1 MSIFN
6 LFGSKKKADTSK
18 TQESDIGSHEDR
30 VKAWKEKE
38 ATRKA
43 GGHHKEAL
51 AKEEKL
57 KERKR
62 LEEEKLKERKRL
74 KELLDRYGQEF
85 ASAVHEKKLQMDM
98 PRELVDEILGQP
110 EDTKESVTKT
120 KTKVRAFYGVEKG
133 DRGGTSYRLEVSFEN
148 NKVSGWKDN

>member
-51 AKEEKL
+51 AK
-57 KERKR
+57 
-62 LEEEKLKERKRL
+62 EEKLKERKRL

-148 NKVSGWKDN
+148 NKVSGWKEN